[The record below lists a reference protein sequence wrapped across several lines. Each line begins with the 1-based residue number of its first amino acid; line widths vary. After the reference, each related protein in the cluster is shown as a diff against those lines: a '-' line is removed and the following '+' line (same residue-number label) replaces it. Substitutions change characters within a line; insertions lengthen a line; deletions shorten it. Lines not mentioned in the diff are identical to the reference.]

1 MPRRNKLPLSGMRVI
16 DLSTVFAVPY
26 LGGLLTDLGAEVIK
40 IEPPHRLDQTRSGG
54 FGPYAENEPGED
66 PWNRGGVFQVV
77 NRGKRSFVLNLATD
91 EGRDVFRKLAAISD
105 IIIDN
110 FTPRVLPG
118 WGLHYPELVKV
129 KPDIIMLSNCG
140 YGSTGPWSPYP
151 SQGTTLEAT
160 MGITAYSGYPD
171 DKPWKIGQSYPDFIT
186 CWTGLTAVMAAV
198 YNRRKTGMGQWIDM
212 GMYQIGVSLIPE
224 PILQVQIDGKD
235 WARIGNEDRIDV
247 PSNLYAARGDDSW
260 IAISVDDDDQW
271 AGLAVAMGDPALA
284 SDDRFATAAARRDHR
299 DELNELIAA
308 WAGEQDARA
317 LMRNLQDAGIASGPV
332 LNARDL
338 LLDPHLKE
346 RGFYEMVDHWQPM
359 GTRPIIGR
367 PYKFKNTDLRIPKA
381 APQFGDDNSYVL
393 RDILK
398 FSEAEIASLYEAQI
412 VTDEPINKVSA
423 GPADL
428 DVMVR
433 NGTLVEV
440 DPNYRERLGLR

>member
-1 MPRRNKLPLSGMRVI
+1 MRVL

-54 FGPYAENEPGED
+54 FGPYAENEPGDD

-91 EGRDVFRKLAAISD
+91 EGREVFRKLAAVSD

-118 WGLHYPELVKV
+118 WGLHYPEMVKV

-160 MGITAYSGYPD
+160 MGITAYSGYAD

-186 CWTGLTAVMAAV
+186 CWTGMTAVLAAV
-198 YNRRKTGMGQWIDM
+198 YNRRKTGQGQWIDM
-212 GMYQIGVSLIPE
+212 GMYQVGVALIPE
-224 PILQVQIDGKD
+224 PILQVQIDGQD
-235 WARIGNEDRIDV
+235 WQRIGNEDRVHV
-247 PSNLYAARGDDSW
+247 PSNLFAAKGDDSW
-260 IAISVDDDDQW
+260 IAISVDNDEEW
-271 AGLAVAMGDPALA
+271 ARLAALMGESGLA
-284 SDDRFATAAARRDHR
+284 SDPRFATEAARREHR
-299 DELNELIAA
+299 DEVNQLVAV
-308 WAGEQDARA
+308 WAREQDAVA
-317 LMRNLQDAGIASGPV
+317 LMGTLQDSGIACGPV
-332 LNARDL
+332 FNARDL
-338 LLDPHLKE
+338 FLDPHLKA
-346 RGFYEMVDHWQPM
+346 RGFYEMVEHWQPM
-359 GTRPIIGR
+359 GTRPVIGR
-367 PYKFKNTDLRIPKA
+367 PYRLRNAAMRIAKA
-381 APQFGDDNSYVL
+381 APRFGDDNSYVL

-398 FSEAEIASLYEAQI
+398 LEETEIAKLYEAQI

-423 GPADL
+423 GPAAL

-440 DPNYRERLGLR
+440 DPHYRERLGLVSGDGSTGS